1 MVGGISIAVAA
12 ALVWGGYL
20 YYLKR
25 SFEGYAASLLT
36 VWINSVALLWY
47 LPVWY
52 LRVGPATTTETVTTL
67 GASELGII
75 VVTTTMIAGAMIAF
89 LRALAIGEVSYVAPI
104 SKIVPVFVLPIE
116 VVVLG
121 QVLTPLQV
129 AGVLVATA
137 AVYVANFRGG
147 ALLAPLRRATTS
159 TAARLAILS
168 AMAFGV
174 SDVARRIALQE
185 MAIPVGV
192 WIPIVLG
199 GVAVVLLPSALRAET
214 PATFR
219 ADLPKLAIGGL
230 FVAAGEGL
238 TNVAFSLVP
247 ASIASPIINTQAIVA
262 VLLGG
267 LLLDEQQFGIRIV
280 AAVLAVIGVTMIA
293 A

>member
-1 MVGGISIAVAA
+1 MDGGITVSVGA

-20 YYLKR
+20 FYLKR
-25 SFEGYAASLLT
+25 AFEDYPASLLT
-36 VWINSVALLWY
+36 VCINSFALVWY
-47 LPVWY
+47 LPVF
-52 LRVGPATTTETVTTL
+52 LTGVGPGRASDALATFGLAET
-67 GASELGII
+67 GI
-75 VVTTTMIAGAMIAF
+75 VALTATMVAAAMIAF
-89 LRALAIGEVSYVAPI
+89 LRALAVGDVSYVAPI

-116 VVVLG
+116 IVALG

-147 ALLAPLRRATTS
+147 SLLEPLRQATTS

-185 MAIPVGV
+185 LAIPVELWV
-192 WIPIVLG
+192 PLLLG
-199 GVAVVLLPSALRAET
+199 GVAVVLFPAALRAET

-219 ADLPKLAIGGL
+219 GDLPKFAVGGL

-293 A
+293 V

>member
-1 MVGGISIAVAA
+1 MVGGIVIAVAA

-25 SFEGYAASLLT
+25 AFEGYAASLLT
-36 VWINSVALLWY
+36 VGINSFALVWY

-52 LRVGPATTTETVTTL
+52 FRVGSATTTEALTTF
-67 GASELGII
+67 GVSELGII
-75 VVTTTMIAGAMIAF
+75 VATTTMIAGAMIAF

-147 ALLAPLRRATTS
+147 SLLEPLRQATTS

-174 SDVARRIALQE
+174 SDVARRIARSWRSRSASGSRSYSAASRSCCFRPRFERPRRRRCGRICRSLRS
-185 MAIPVGV
+185 ADCSSRPVKG
-192 WIPIVLG
+192 
-199 GVAVVLLPSALRAET
+199 
-214 PATFR
+214 
-219 ADLPKLAIGGL
+219 
-230 FVAAGEGL
+230 
-238 TNVAFSLVP
+238 
-247 ASIASPIINTQAIVA
+247 
-262 VLLGG
+262 
-267 LLLDEQQFGIRIV
+267 
-280 AAVLAVIGVTMIA
+280 
-293 A
+293 

>member
-1 MVGGISIAVAA
+1 MVGGIVIAVAA

-25 SFEGYAASLLT
+25 AFEGYAASLLT
-36 VWINSVALLWY
+36 VGINSFALVWY

-52 LRVGPATTTETVTTL
+52 FGVGTVTTTEALTTF
-67 GASELGII
+67 GVSELGII
-75 VVTTTMIAGAMIAF
+75 VATTTMIAGAMIAF

-147 ALLAPLRRATTS
+147 SLLEPLRQATTS

-185 MAIPVGV
+185 LAIPVGV

-199 GVAVVLLPSALRAET
+199 GVAVVLLPAAFRAT
-214 PATFR
+214 PPATLR
-219 ADLPKLAIGGL
+219 ADLPKLAVGGL

-247 ASIASPIINTQAIVA
+247 ASIASPIVNTQAIVA

-267 LLLDEQQFGIRIV
+267 LLLNEQQFRIRTV

-293 A
+293 V